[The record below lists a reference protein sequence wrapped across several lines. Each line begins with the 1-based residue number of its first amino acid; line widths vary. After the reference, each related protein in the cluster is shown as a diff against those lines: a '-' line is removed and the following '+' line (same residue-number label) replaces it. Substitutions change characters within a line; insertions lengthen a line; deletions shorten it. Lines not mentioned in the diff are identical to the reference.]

1 MEITVSKT
9 LKQAPIDLNQV
20 VRQANAEGPQA
31 IRDGAGG
38 EAVVLSRDDYRAL
51 RRSNASGDL
60 VAFFETWPSL
70 ADLDLRR
77 DRDGDSERAW

>member
-1 MEITVSKT
+1 MEASVSKT
-9 LKQAPIDLNQV
+9 LKKAPLDLNQAV
-20 VRQANAEGPQA
+20 LQAQVQGPQ
-31 IRDGAGG
+31 IVHDDAGV

-51 RRSNASGDL
+51 RRSNTSGDL

-70 ADLDLRR
+70 EDLDLRR